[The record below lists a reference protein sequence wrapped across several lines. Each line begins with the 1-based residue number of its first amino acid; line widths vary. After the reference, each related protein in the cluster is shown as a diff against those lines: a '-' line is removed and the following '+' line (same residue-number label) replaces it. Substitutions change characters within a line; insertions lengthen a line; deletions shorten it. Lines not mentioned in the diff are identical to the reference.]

1 MKKFLFAA
9 AAATTAFA
17 TPAMAQ
23 DSQADFHAGA
33 TVGYH
38 QIETIDFND
47 IGINAESDID
57 GMTYGGF
64 AGVTVPVGEQLF
76 AGAEGEFRF
85 GTDAIDNEYGVSGIF
100 GTKVGENTRLYV
112 RGGYQWIE
120 YDIGS
125 IAEDVADDL
134 NLSGADRD
142 AFVAGVV
149 DGVGNDDND
158 SGFLVGAGADIGL
171 GEAAFLRLGADT
183 IEFDTLRLTAGVGIN
198 F

>member
-38 QIETIDFND
+38 DIETIDFSD
-47 IGINAESDID
+47 IGINAETNVD
-57 GMTYGGF
+57 GVTFGGF

-76 AGAEGEFRF
+76 AGAEAEFRF
-85 GTDAIDNEYGVSGIF
+85 GTAAIDNEYGVSGLF
-100 GTKVGENTRLYV
+100 GTKIGENTRLYV
-112 RGGYQWIE
+112 RGGYQWVNF
-120 YDIGS
+120 DVGS
-125 IAEDVADDL
+125 IAEDAADDL
-134 NLSGADRD
+134 GLTGGDRD
-142 AFVAGVV
+142 LFIDGVI

-158 SGFLVGAGADIGL
+158 SGFLIGAGADVGL
-171 GEAAFLRLGADT
+171 GEAAFLRLNADT

>member
-47 IGINAESDID
+47 IGLDAQSDID

-85 GTDAIDNEYGVSGIF
+85 GTDAIDDEFGVSGIF
-100 GTKVGENTRLYV
+100 GTTVGENTRLYV
-112 RGGYQWIE
+112 RGGYQWIGF
-120 YDIGS
+120 DIGS

-134 NLSGADRD
+134 ALTGADRD
-142 AFVAGVV
+142 AFIAGVI
-149 DGVGNDDND
+149 DGAGDDTDDN
-158 SGFLVGAGADIGL
+158 GFLVGAGADFGL
-171 GEAAFLRLGADT
+171 GKAAFLRLGADT

>member
-38 QIETIDFND
+38 QIDTIDFNE
-47 IGINAESDID
+47 IGINAETDVD
-57 GMTYGGF
+57 GITYGGF

-85 GTDAIDNEYGVSGIF
+85 GSNAIDNEYGVSALF
-100 GTKVGENTRLYV
+100 GTKVGDNTRLYV
-112 RGGYQWIE
+112 RGGYQWVE
-120 YDIGS
+120 FDVGS
-125 IAEDVADDL
+125 IAVDVADDL
-134 NLSGADRD
+134 GLTGTDRD
-142 AFVAGVV
+142 LFIDGVI